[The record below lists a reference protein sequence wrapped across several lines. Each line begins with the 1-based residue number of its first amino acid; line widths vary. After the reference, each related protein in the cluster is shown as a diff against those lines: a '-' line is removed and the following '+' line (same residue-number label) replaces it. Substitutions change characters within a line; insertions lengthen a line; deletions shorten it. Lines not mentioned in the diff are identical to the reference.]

1 MGLTL
6 LSCMPDNEE
15 LLNLL
20 SDNFASAAE
29 TVNTKL
35 DSFNA
40 ISNYDDIGRVLAMP
54 QYANMDIVVVNE
66 KLPGGASDKNVVTL
80 GPDRLKK
87 WVEQYKSIRFI
98 AVVARNAKSK
108 ISKLFNSNYYD
119 LLFMED
125 IDNTEI
131 IGKLLLRSRTR
142 EEAIEYYNIDP
153 KYIKNSTSEI
163 TVPESMTAKEVLK
176 SGISETVEFDMDT
189 AEQITVSS
197 MVSESEKEVI
207 SNATYISP
215 ELVIEPPKEVHFETN
230 SELINEDADNKNQLN
245 PKEETDT
252 GNKKQVNEMTQSEN
266 SQDNSSE
273 LPLEQVLPAA
283 EVPYMNWIPLNG
295 FISRITGENT
305 CEVQILGDNF
315 NLTDINNATLVVGS
329 PVNILIS
336 LGAINTPDSTE

>member
-1 MGLTL
+1 
-6 LSCMPDNEE
+6 
-15 LLNLL
+15 
-20 SDNFASAAE
+20 
-29 TVNTKL
+29 
-35 DSFNA
+35 
-40 ISNYDDIGRVLAMP
+40 
-54 QYANMDIVVVNE
+54 
-66 KLPGGASDKNVVTL
+66 
-80 GPDRLKK
+80 
-87 WVEQYKSIRFI
+87 
-98 AVVARNAKSK
+98 
-108 ISKLFNSNYYD
+108 
-119 LLFMED
+119 
-125 IDNTEI
+125 
-131 IGKLLLRSRTR
+131 
-142 EEAIEYYNIDP
+142 
-153 KYIKNSTSEI
+153 
-163 TVPESMTAKEVLK
+163 
-176 SGISETVEFDMDT
+176 MDT

-266 SQDNSSE
+266 SQENSSE